1 MLTFNPALRSFAG
14 TSFPGWSLPLGNLGQ
29 NNPGDQTANPLQL
42 ASLGAADSYGMN
54 QQSLGALGLGGTSFQ
69 MPSSQEMAQL
79 LAEALS
85 QGVGRKDQKNAG
97 AQNGGTG
104 GADLGNLL
112 QGLAGMMS
120 QVAMNGA
127 GQNLGN
133 LSGENAGAG
142 PGSGQDPAA
151 RRARSPRRVNNRSLA
166 HRTHDR
172 PRTRAPANEGPRT
185 RNETGIPNG
194 LRQNAANGARVVREM
209 GFRGTIGGLGHR
221 AGRSDHPHGN
231 AIDVMTNRD
240 TAMGRRVA
248 ERFRQ
253 DHQRLGVKYVIYQQ
267 QIASPRT
274 NWQWQ
279 RMADRG
285 SPTANHMDH
294 PHISFY

>member
-14 TSFPGWSLPLGNLGQ
+14 TNFPSWSLPLGDPNQPNPGAQTTHPLLRANLG
-29 NNPGDQTANPLQL
+29 
-42 ASLGAADSYGMN
+42 SADSYDMTP
-54 QQSLGALGLGGTSFQ
+54 QSLGTLGLGGPSFQ

-79 LAEALS
+79 MAEALA
-85 QGVGRKDQKNAG
+85 QGVGRKDKNAG
-97 AQNGGTG
+97 AQNGGAG
-104 GADLGNLL
+104 GADLGTLL
-112 QGLAGMMS
+112 QGLAGMINQGGS
-120 QVAMNGA
+120 D
-127 GQNLGN
+127 
-133 LSGENAGAG
+133 
-142 PGSGQDPAA
+142 GSGGNPGAQRA
-151 RRARSPRRVNNRSLA
+151 RRPRRINNRSLA
-166 HRTHDR
+166 HRAQDR
-172 PRTRAPANEGPRT
+172 PRTRAPANDGPRT

-194 LRQNAANGARVVREM
+194 LRPNAANGARVVRQM

-240 TAMGRRVA
+240 TAMGRRIA
-248 ERFRQ
+248 DHFRQ
-253 DHQRLGVKYVIYQQ
+253 NHQQLGVKYVIYQQ

>member
-14 TSFPGWSLPLGNLGQ
+14 TNFPGWGLSPGDLGQ
-29 NNPGDQTANPLQL
+29 NRPVGPAAHPLQV
-42 ASLGAADSYGMN
+42 ASLGGTDSYGLN
-54 QQSLGALGLGGTSFQ
+54 RQPLGALGLGAPSFQ
-69 MPSSQEMAQL
+69 MPSNQEMAQL
-79 LAEALS
+79 LAEALA
-85 QGVGRKDQKNAG
+85 QGVGRKDKNA
-97 AQNGGTG
+97 APNGGAG
-104 GADLGNLL
+104 GADLGALL

-120 QVAMNGA
+120 QVAMNGG

-133 LSGENAGAG
+133 SNGGNAGADARG
-142 PGSGQDPAA
+142 GQDPAA
-151 RRARSPRRVNNRSLA
+151 RRTRSPRRVNNRSLA
-166 HRTHDR
+166 HRSHNR
-172 PRTRAPANEGPRT
+172 PRTRTSANDGPRT

-194 LRQNAANGARVVREM
+194 LRPNAANGARVVREM

-248 ERFRQ
+248 EHFRQ
-253 DHQRLGVKYVIYQQ
+253 NHQQLGVKYVIYQQ